1 MNTLPEF
8 TRDECALCLEA
19 GFTPSTVRLFL
30 DTGFDKWGILSA
42 ARDRVQKNAETDKTA
57 ALPD

>member
-1 MNTLPEF
+1 MNLPEL

-30 DTGFDKWGILSA
+30 DAGFDKWGILSA
-42 ARDRVQKNAETDKTA
+42 ARDRVPKKAGTA
-57 ALPD
+57 KKAPMPD